1 MSQVSDT
8 EVARW
13 ALDASDWLWGTVQ
26 GAFNEK
32 QSTSQIVVDAV
43 VGMIPL
49 VGDATA
55 ARDLIA
61 VSTRMANDPKKREE
75 VTEWMLLVVLVCA
88 LIPILGGI
96 LKGVGRLVIKAIKE
110 VADNRAALK
119 EIVEF
124 LNRMGH
130 GDAVKWAK
138 AMSFA
143 KYQSQIERSFNALM
157 DKLIEVFTTFKD
169 KLGWFTSVSMK
180 ASIDGWIAKFKG
192 LKATGAKMIPK
203 AIKELDA
210 KLKDIQKAAYEG
222 EWHTVM
228 PGTKTAVR
236 EAEARVVEGAPRK
249 LPAVR
254 HGHKANTIA
263 DYRHVEGWPDL
274 RGHSV
279 LQKDGRTLSY
289 PGIEAFSGAIAAT
302 EIKPGTKIIRILK
315 PKALDPEGNMMASPW
330 WAAKMPETAE
340 EWRELYAVLDKFNK
354 NGHFIVYTV
363 PEGTTLKAWTG
374 KAAEQFD
381 TATGQYL
388 GGGGVQ
394 LFIDFPAHVKQ
405 AIEQLPVHLTDWGET
420 TKLYGFGKGADA
432 AIQEIQ
438 VERLAANEHQTK
450 GLGNR

>member
-1 MSQVSDT
+1 MSQISDT

-88 LIPILGGI
+88 LVPILGGI

-110 VADNRAALK
+110 ASENRAALK

-130 GDAVKWAK
+130 GNALKWAK
-138 AMSFA
+138 ALSFA
-143 KYQSQIERSFNALM
+143 KYQSQIERSFHALM
-157 DKLIEVFTTFKD
+157 DKLIEVFTAFKD
-169 KLGWFTSVSMK
+169 RLGWFTPASMK
-180 ASIDGWIAKFKG
+180 TAIAGWITKFKA
-192 LKATGAKMIPK
+192 LNAAGAKMIPR

-210 KLKDIQKAAYEG
+210 KLKDIQKAVYEG

-228 PGTKTAVR
+228 PGTKTVVR
-236 EAEARVVEGAPRK
+236 EAEARVVENAPRK

-254 HGHKANTIA
+254 HGHKASTLT
-263 DYRHVEGWPDL
+263 DYHHVEGWPDL
-274 RGHSV
+274 WAYSEQPKNGAA
-279 LQKDGRTLSY
+279 TF
-289 PGIEAFSGAIAAT
+289 PNIEAFSGPMQAI

-381 TATGQYL
+381 AATGQYL

-420 TKLYGFGKGADA
+420 TKLYGFGKGSDA
-432 AIQEIQ
+432 AIPEIQ
-438 VERLAANEHQTK
+438 VERLAANEHQAK
-450 GLGNR
+450 GFGNR

>member
-1 MSQVSDT
+1 MSQITDT

-88 LIPILGGI
+88 LVPILGGI

-110 VADNRAALK
+110 AADNRAALK

-124 LNRMGH
+124 LNRVGH
-130 GDAVKWAK
+130 GNAVKWIK

-157 DKLIEVFTTFKD
+157 DKFIEVFTAFKD
-169 KLGWFTSVSMK
+169 KLGWFRPASMK
-180 ASIDGWIAKFKG
+180 AAIDGWITKFKA
-192 LKATGAKMIPK
+192 LKAAGAKMIPK

-210 KLKDIQKAAYEG
+210 KLKDIQKAVYEG

-228 PGTKTAVR
+228 PGTKTVVR
-236 EAEARVVEGAPRK
+236 EAEARVVENAPRK

-254 HGHKANTIA
+254 HGHKANTLA
-263 DYRHVEGWPDL
+263 DYHHVEGWPDL
-274 RGHSV
+274 RAYSEQPKNG
-279 LQKDGRTLSY
+279 GATF
-289 PGIEAFSGAIAAT
+289 PNIEAFSGAIDAI
-302 EIKPGTKIIRILK
+302 ELKPGAKIIRILK
-315 PKALDPEGNMMASPW
+315 PKSLDPKKGNMMASPW
-330 WAAKMPETAE
+330 WASKMPETAD

-354 NGHFIVYTV
+354 NGHVIAYTV
-363 PEGTTLKAWTG
+363 PEGAPLKAWTG

-381 TATGQYL
+381 PEIGQYL
-388 GGGGVQ
+388 GGGGMQ
-394 LFIDFPAHVKQ
+394 LFIDFPEHIKQ
-405 AIEQLPVHLTDWGET
+405 AIERLPVHSTDWGKT
-420 TKLYGFGKGADA
+420 TKLYGFGEHADA

-438 VERLAANEHQTK
+438 IERLGANEIQAK
-450 GLGNR
+450 GGR

>member
-1 MSQVSDT
+1 MSQISDT

-88 LIPILGGI
+88 LVPILGGI

-110 VADNRAALK
+110 AAENRAALK
-119 EIVEF
+119 EVVEF

-130 GDAVKWAK
+130 GNAVKWAK
-138 AMSFA
+138 ALSFA

-157 DKLIEVFTTFKD
+157 DKFIEVFTAFKD
-169 KLGWFTSVSMK
+169 KLGWFTPASMK
-180 ASIDGWIAKFKG
+180 TAIDGWITKFKA
-192 LKATGAKMIPK
+192 LKAAGAKMIPK
-203 AIKELDA
+203 AIKELDT
-210 KLKDIQKAAYEG
+210 KLKEIQKAVYEG

-228 PGTKTAVR
+228 PGTKTVVR
-236 EAEARVVEGAPRK
+236 EAEARVVENAPRK
-249 LPAVR
+249 LPAIR
-254 HGHKANTIA
+254 NGHKANTIA
-263 DYRHVEGWPDL
+263 DYHHVEGWPDL
-274 RGHSV
+274 RVYSEEVEGGAV
-279 LQKDGRTLSY
+279 KY
-289 PGIEAFSGAIAAT
+289 PNIEAFSGAIKAI

-315 PKALDPEGNMMASPW
+315 PKALDPKKGNMMASPW
-330 WAAKMPETAE
+330 WASKMPETAE

-381 TATGQYL
+381 DEIGQYL
-388 GGGGVQ
+388 GGGGLQ
-394 LFIDFPAHVKQ
+394 LFIDFPVHVKQ
-405 AIEQLPVHLTDWGET
+405 AIEQLPVQMTGWGET

-438 VERLAANEHQTK
+438 VERLAANERQAK